1 MTASFD
7 DMIAKLNASF
17 EAKEHSLAQA
27 QARFQ
32 AGVEARNAK
41 LTADL
46 EVLAPSGSPA
56 RPANRV
62 LRGRSPLPR
71 KARLWLY
78 PSKTR

>member
-7 DMIAKLNASF
+7 DISAKLNASF
-17 EAKEHSLAQA
+17 EAKERALAQA

-41 LTADL
+41 LNADL
-46 EVLAPSGSPA
+46 EVLVPSRPLA

-62 LRGRSPLPR
+62 VAGRSPLPR

-78 PSKTR
+78 PQRTR